1 MNFREIYNGQ
11 KPILSFE
18 FFPPKKAEGLDKTK
32 ALMARLNELNPD
44 YMTVTYGAGGGTRGF
59 TRDLVSYIQND
70 LGRTAVAHLT
80 CVGHTASEIDSV
92 LDDLRSCNVSNVLAL
107 RGDPPEGSDTF
118 VKTEG
123 GFSCARDLAKHIKD
137 RGDFGIAIAGY
148 PEVHQEAESPDSD
161 LEYLKEK
168 INAGGE
174 IILTQLFFSAE
185 IYFSFKEKAESLGI
199 TAPIVPGIMPIA
211 KVSQVRRFTEM
222 CGASIPAAL
231 SEQLEKIKDDDKAVV
246 QFGIEYA
253 SKLCK
258 DLLDGGAPGLHIY
271 TLNKSKQTTPIVKSL
286 GLG

>member
-1 MNFREIYNGQ
+1 MNFHEIYNGK
-11 KPILSFE
+11 KPVLSFE
-18 FFPPKKAEGLDKTK
+18 FFPPKKEEGLVKTR

-70 LGRTAVAHLT
+70 LKRPAVAHLT
-80 CVGHTASEIDSV
+80 CIGHTSDEIDSV

-107 RGDPPEGSDTF
+107 RGDPPVGSDTF

-123 GFSCARDLAKHIKD
+123 GFSCARDLAKHIKQ
-137 RGDFGIAIAGY
+137 RGDFGIAVAGY
-148 PEVHQEAESPDSD
+148 PEVHEEAESADSD

-168 INAGGE
+168 INAGGD
-174 IILTQLFFSAE
+174 IIITQLFFSAD
-185 IYFSFKEKAESLGI
+185 IYFSFKEKAERLGI

-211 KVSQVRRFTEM
+211 KVSQVRKFTQM
-222 CGASIPAAL
+222 CGASIPDEL
-231 SEQLEKIKDDDKAVV
+231 SDQLESIKDDDEAVV
-246 QFGIEYA
+246 KFGIEYA

-258 DLLDGGAPGLHIY
+258 ELLEGGAPGLHIY

-286 GLG
+286 GIR